1 MSQAEKQHVVLHSI
15 DLEGLEQKMF
25 ELQHKYRP
33 HGNLIVTVNDG
44 NECTY
49 YQMMELKPERAFKV
63 IEAPDLKTLAQ
74 IVEPLLVVGFKLH
87 GPLITGYGE
96 ITGAFHQQALYR

>member
-1 MSQAEKQHVVLHSI
+1 
-15 DLEGLEQKMF
+15 
-25 ELQHKYRP
+25 
-33 HGNLIVTVNDG
+33 
-44 NECTY
+44 
-49 YQMMELKPERAFKV
+49 MMELKPERAFKV